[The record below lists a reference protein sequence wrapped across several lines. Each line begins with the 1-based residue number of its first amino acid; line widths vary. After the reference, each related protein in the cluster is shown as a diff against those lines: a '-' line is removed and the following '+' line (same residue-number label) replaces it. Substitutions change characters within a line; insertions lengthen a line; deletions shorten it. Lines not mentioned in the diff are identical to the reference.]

1 MKQFRLSTL
10 LLLVII
16 AALSMALAIQH
27 RRSTLRE
34 AELLARMVQEKD
46 FANRRNE
53 LNVQILRLE
62 MRTRLDEARR
72 QQR

>member
-10 LLLVII
+10 LLLVVI

-27 RRSTLRE
+27 IRSKRRE
-34 AELLARMVQEKD
+34 AELLARMAQEKE

-53 LNVQILRLE
+53 LNMAILRLE
-62 MRTRLDEARR
+62 LTTRLEEARH
-72 QQR
+72 QQK